1 MSLRLKDF
9 LQYDNIVIQ
18 CHDNPDA
25 DALASGFALQRY
37 FEKEGRKVRFIYGG
51 RSAVCKSNLILM
63 IANLGIE
70 VEHVETLEKPGLL
83 ITVDCQYGESNV
95 TKFDADRIAVIDHHQ
110 VSGELPALSLV
121 RSNYGSCATV
131 LYELLQLED
140 FDINADDN
148 LATALYYG
156 LMTDTGGFAEISH
169 PSDRDLRDFVRPR
182 NADIV
187 LFRNSNLSREELVI
201 AGDALKHAHY
211 FEDRA
216 YAIVEARPC
225 DPNILGIISDMLLE
239 VDSVDDCLVYSMMP
253 FGVKISVRSCV
264 REVKASELASFL
276 TEGYGGGGGHLIK
289 AGGLLKKDL
298 LEAAGISYESDTIRQ
313 FLFAR
318 MQEYYENTEILYA
331 GERIE
336 DISKLTHYT
345 KKEVRVG
352 YVECEKLAPAGTVI
366 MIRTLEGDVDV
377 EVREDL
383 VILIGVDGEVYPTNR
398 QKFREGYKDLP
409 GEEYVCPVDYAPRVT
424 DIRTGNRVSLLP
436 FAKPCVAAG
445 GAGIYARELDHRVKV
460 FTVWDPDK
468 YYLGV
473 PGDYLAVR
481 ADDPSDIYVIAR
493 EIFLKTYVKG

>member
-1 MSLRLKDF
+1 MSLQLKDF

-25 DALASGFALQRY
+25 DALASGFALCRY
-37 FEKEGRKVRFIYGG
+37 FEKNNRPVRFVYGG
-51 RSAVCKSNLILM
+51 RNEICKSNLILM
-63 IANLGIE
+63 IANLGID
-70 VEHVETLEKPGLL
+70 VEHAESLDRPGLL

-95 TKFDADRIAVIDHHQ
+95 TKFDAENIAVIDHHQ
-110 VSGELPALSLV
+110 VSGELPALSDV
-121 RSNYGSCATV
+121 RSNYGSCSTV

-140 FDINADDN
+140 FDINADEN

-156 LMTDTGGFAEISH
+156 LMTDTGGFTEISH
-169 PSDRDLRDFVRPR
+169 PSDKDLRDFARPR

-187 LFRNSNLSREELVI
+187 LFKNSNLSREELVI

-211 FEDRA
+211 FEDRS

-239 VDSVDDCLVYSMMP
+239 VDTVDTCLVYSMMP

-264 REVKASELASFL
+264 REVKASELAAFI
-276 TEGYGGGGGHLIK
+276 TKGYGGGGGHLIK

-298 LEAAGISYESDTIRQ
+298 LEAAGISYDSAPVRD

-318 MQEYYENTEILYA
+318 MHDYFENTKIIYA
-331 GERIE
+331 GEKIE
-336 DISKLTHYT
+336 DVSKLTHYT
-345 KKEVRVG
+345 KREVRIG
-352 YVECEKLAPAGTVI
+352 YVECEKLAPVGTKI

-377 EVREDL
+377 DVRDDL
-383 VILIGVDGEVYPTNR
+383 VILIGVEGEIYPTSR
-398 QKFREGYKDLP
+398 EKFNAGYRELP
-409 GEEYVCPVDYAPRVT
+409 DEEYVCPAEYAPKVT
-424 DIRTGNRVSLLP
+424 DIVTGTRVSILP
-436 FAKPCVAAG
+436 FARPCVSAG
-445 GAGIYARELDHRVKV
+445 GAGIYAKELDHRIKV

-473 PGDYLAVR
+473 PGDYMAVR

-493 EIFLKTYVKG
+493 DIFLKTYVKG